1 MGRLSETDGRGRRH
15 GLPVK
20 ERLGRVRPSVRWL
33 IGSVGC
39 GLAGGGEGDDRYHLM
54 PRERQFYDAAAAE
67 DEEGEREWSGEN
79 GRREK
84 LLTDREGGRE
94 NGTDKQ
100 KLACIRLLLLFVC
113 FQACSPTR
121 SHLFRLGQ
129 SDSRK

>member
-1 MGRLSETDGRGRRH
+1 
-15 GLPVK
+15 
-20 ERLGRVRPSVRWL
+20 
-33 IGSVGC
+33 
-39 GLAGGGEGDDRYHLM
+39 M

-67 DEEGEREWSGEN
+67 DEEGGREWSGEN

-94 NGTDKQ
+94 NGVGNGTDKQ